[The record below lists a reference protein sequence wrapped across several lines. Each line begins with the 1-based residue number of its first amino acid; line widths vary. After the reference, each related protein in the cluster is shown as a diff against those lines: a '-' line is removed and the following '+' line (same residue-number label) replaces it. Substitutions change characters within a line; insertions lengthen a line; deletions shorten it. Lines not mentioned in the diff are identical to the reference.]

1 MHLHPTSKIMIV
13 DDIPSLLTGLRRAL
27 AHLGF
32 ENVIEAAD
40 GAEALALLLGNTDV
54 VLIISDWNMEP
65 MDGLAF
71 LTAARADRR
80 FQSLPFILAS
90 ADASPSLHE
99 QAAKSGVSLV
109 LAKPFDAA
117 TLRMAIASLEPP
129 QT

>member
-1 MHLHPTSKIMIV
+1 MQLYPTSKIMIV
-13 DDIPSLLTGLRRAL
+13 DDMPALLTGLRRTL
-27 AHLGF
+27 ARLGF

-71 LTAARADRR
+71 LTVVRADQR

-90 ADASPSLHE
+90 ADASPTLRE
-99 QAAKSGVSLV
+99 QAVKAGVSLV
-109 LAKPFDAA
+109 LAKPFDAT
-117 TLRMAIASLEPP
+117 TLRVAIASLEAS
-129 QT
+129 QA